1 VINAGTFAT
10 KDLVRLPRKPML
22 ARVWPGNRVMLAS
35 GGPDMIVMDVDG
47 DMVMCWWDDES
58 GKTHKYQFDIAM
70 LTCAG
75 AR

>member
-1 VINAGTFAT
+1 MNQGIFSVD
-10 KDLVRLPRKPML
+10 DLVVLPRKPML
-22 ARVWPGNRVMLAS
+22 AKVWPGNKVMLAS

-47 DMVMCWWDDES
+47 DNVTCWWDDEA
-58 GKTHKYQFDIAM
+58 GKTHKYVFSIAT